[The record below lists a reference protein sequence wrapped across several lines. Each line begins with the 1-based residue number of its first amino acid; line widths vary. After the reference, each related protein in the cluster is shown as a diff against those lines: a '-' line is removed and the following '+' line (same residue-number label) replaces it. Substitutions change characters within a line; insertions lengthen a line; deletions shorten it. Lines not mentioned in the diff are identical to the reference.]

1 MSKVYDEYQR
11 RLAKGHEMITEAG
24 VEDAAIVE
32 AVLGVLAQ
40 NTDRVRFVLDLQTII
55 KKAHEVEHQWCLD
68 DAEKAAPAP
77 ALAPAPVAPA
87 AEVCGCKACQYDRA
101 VHPVIVEYATA
112 EEAAELIAA
121 FGEAY

>member
-11 RLAKGHEMITEAG
+11 RVEKGKEMIKEAG

-40 NTDRVRFVLDLQTII
+40 NTDRVRFVLDLQAIV

-87 AEVCGCKACQYDRA
+87 AEVCNCKACQYDRA
-101 VHPVIVEYATA
+101 VYPVVVEYATA
-112 EEAAELIAA
+112 EEAAQLLAR
-121 FGEAY
+121 FGEAF